1 MLLCAT
7 PACSALSH
15 RPPEMTDRYRDI
27 LQHLLEGKEL
37 DPEGMR
43 YSMTSIFENLWTPAQ
58 TAAFLVSLR
67 IKGESAR
74 EIADAAR
81 VMREKVIP
89 VEGPDPSS
97 IVDVVGTGGDGKK
110 TFNISTT
117 AAFIAAAAGV
127 RVAKHC
133 NRALSSTSGSSDV
146 LTAFG
151 VDISRQSPEDVS
163 NSIEQIGIGF
173 MFAPNHHV
181 ALKHAAPVRR
191 ELGVRTIFNV
201 LGPLTNPASARRQ
214 MTGVFDEALVDVYAE
229 TLRDLGSER
238 ALIVHGDGMDE
249 ITVTGGTI
257 ASELKEDGSIHRL
270 SISPEDFGFEL
281 RPLGALQVA
290 SPEQSKAM
298 VEGVLEG
305 EKGACREAALM
316 SAGAAIYISGA
327 AAGLREGAEKA
338 AEAVDSGSARRKFEE
353 FCDRF
358 AHEAS

>member
-1 MLLCAT
+1 
-7 PACSALSH
+7 
-15 RPPEMTDRYRDI
+15 MTYRFRDI
-27 LQHLLEGKEL
+27 LGHLLGGGDL
-37 DPEGMR
+37 DAGAMR
-43 YSMTSIFENLWTPAQ
+43 HSMTSIFENLWTPAQ
-58 TAAFLVSLR
+58 TAGFLVALR

-97 IVDVVGTGGDGKK
+97 VVDVVGTGGDGMR

-127 RVAKHC
+127 RIAKHC
-133 NRALSSTSGSSDV
+133 NRALSGTSGSSDV
-146 LTAFG
+146 LGAFG
-151 VDISRQSPEDVS
+151 IDISGQSPQDVS
-163 NSIEQIGIGF
+163 DSIGQVGIGF

-181 ALKHAAPVRR
+181 ALRHAAPVRK

-201 LGPLTNPASARRQ
+201 LGPLTNPAGALRQ

-249 ITVTGGTI
+249 ITPAGETV
-257 ASELKEDGSIHRL
+257 ASELAEDGSIRRFT
-270 SISPEDFGFEL
+270 IAPEDFGFGR
-281 RPLGALQVA
+281 RPLEELQVT
-290 SPEQSKAM
+290 SPEESRAM

-305 EKGACREAALM
+305 EPGACREAALM
-316 SAGAAIYISGA
+316 SAGAAVYVSGG

-338 AEAVDSGSARRKFEE
+338 AAAVDSGAAKRKFGE
-353 FCDRF
+353 FLARF
-358 AHEAS
+358 SGEAA